1 MKKSGFQ
8 RSDRVAEQVRRD
20 LADLIRSELKDPR
33 VGMISLTAVELTPDY
48 AHAKVF
54 FTTLDHEH
62 LEEIERGLKRASG
75 FLRRE
80 LGRRIHIHTLPELHF
95 VYDNS
100 IERGI
105 SLSHLI
111 DQANALSDQT
121 PGRIGRACKS
131 RKTWKQVDGVLLLD
145 KPLRLTSN
153 DALQKARRLFSAAKG
168 GHTGTLDPLATGL
181 LPLCF
186 GEATKFS
193 ADLLDADKT
202 YEAMIKLGVTTD
214 SGDSRRRR

>member
-1 MKKSGFQ
+1 MKKKGFQ

-54 FTTLDHEH
+54 YATLNSEH

-95 VYDNS
+95 IYDNS
-100 IERGI
+100 IERGA
-105 SLSHLI
+105 SLSLLI
-111 DQANALSDQT
+111 NQANALSDQT
-121 PGRIGRACKS
+121 P
-131 RKTWKQVDGVLLLD
+131 
-145 KPLRLTSN
+145 
-153 DALQKARRLFSAAKG
+153 
-168 GHTGTLDPLATGL
+168 
-181 LPLCF
+181 
-186 GEATKFS
+186 E
-193 ADLLDADKT
+193 
-202 YEAMIKLGVTTD
+202 E
-214 SGDSRRRR
+214 

>member
-1 MKKSGFQ
+1 MKKKGFQ

-48 AHAKVF
+48 AHAKVYF
-54 FTTLDHEH
+54 ATLHAEH

-100 IERGI
+100 IERGA
-105 SLSHLI
+105 SLSLLI
-111 DQANALSDQT
+111 NQANALSDQT
-121 PGRIGRACKS
+121 P
-131 RKTWKQVDGVLLLD
+131 
-145 KPLRLTSN
+145 
-153 DALQKARRLFSAAKG
+153 
-168 GHTGTLDPLATGL
+168 
-181 LPLCF
+181 
-186 GEATKFS
+186 E
-193 ADLLDADKT
+193 
-202 YEAMIKLGVTTD
+202 E
-214 SGDSRRRR
+214 

>member
-1 MKKSGFQ
+1 MKKKGFQ

-54 FTTLDHEH
+54 FTTLDAEH
-62 LEEIERGLKRASG
+62 LDEIQRGLKRAAG

-100 IERGI
+100 LERGASM
-105 SLSHLI
+105 SLLI
-111 DQANALSDQT
+111 DKAAALSDQT
-121 PGRIGRACKS
+121 PE
-131 RKTWKQVDGVLLLD
+131 D
-145 KPLRLTSN
+145 
-153 DALQKARRLFSAAKG
+153 
-168 GHTGTLDPLATGL
+168 
-181 LPLCF
+181 
-186 GEATKFS
+186 
-193 ADLLDADKT
+193 
-202 YEAMIKLGVTTD
+202 
-214 SGDSRRRR
+214 

>member
-1 MKKSGFQ
+1 MKRQQPRGFQ

-20 LADLIRSELKDPR
+20 LADLIRTELKDPR

-54 FTTLDHEH
+54 FTTLNADH
-62 LEEIERGLKRASG
+62 LDDIQRGLKRAAG

-100 IERGI
+100 LERGS
-105 SLSHLI
+105 SLSQLI

-121 PGRIGRACKS
+121 PE
-131 RKTWKQVDGVLLLD
+131 D
-145 KPLRLTSN
+145 
-153 DALQKARRLFSAAKG
+153 
-168 GHTGTLDPLATGL
+168 
-181 LPLCF
+181 
-186 GEATKFS
+186 
-193 ADLLDADKT
+193 
-202 YEAMIKLGVTTD
+202 
-214 SGDSRRRR
+214 

>member
-1 MKKSGFQ
+1 MKKGFQ

-54 FTTLDHEH
+54 FTTLDTGH
-62 LEEIERGLKRASG
+62 LEEVERGLKRAAG

-100 IERGI
+100 LERGASM
-105 SLSHLI
+105 SLLI
-111 DQANALSDQT
+111 DKAAALSDQT
-121 PGRIGRACKS
+121 PE
-131 RKTWKQVDGVLLLD
+131 D
-145 KPLRLTSN
+145 
-153 DALQKARRLFSAAKG
+153 
-168 GHTGTLDPLATGL
+168 
-181 LPLCF
+181 
-186 GEATKFS
+186 
-193 ADLLDADKT
+193 
-202 YEAMIKLGVTTD
+202 
-214 SGDSRRRR
+214 